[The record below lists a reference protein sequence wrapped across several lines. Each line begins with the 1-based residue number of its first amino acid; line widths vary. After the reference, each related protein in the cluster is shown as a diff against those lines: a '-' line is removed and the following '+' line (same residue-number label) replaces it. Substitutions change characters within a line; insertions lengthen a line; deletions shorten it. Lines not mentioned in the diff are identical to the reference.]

1 MKIAVGSMGTSLDAW
16 VGGRF
21 GWCPQ
26 FILVEPE
33 TMDYVVI
40 SMPPT
45 ESEKEASLQ
54 ALRAVVKNDAEVV
67 IVAEARP
74 ECRSTMT
81 TLGVQVIEGVRG
93 LTARQ
98 AVERYRRNKL
108 ERPEDRVGEP
118 LRVAVASLGD
128 NLDAPLG
135 SDFGRCSSFVLVEP
149 RSMGYEVVQ
158 VEPASPEQ
166 EINLAAIRAV
176 ARRGAAVVITPHI
189 TPSCCWALQSLG
201 IEVLTGSTDLTVR
214 QAIEGYRRRELLAA
228 A

>member
-1 MKIAVGSMGTSLDAW
+1 
-16 VGGRF
+16 
-21 GWCPQ
+21 
-26 FILVEPE
+26 
-33 TMDYVVI
+33 
-40 SMPPT
+40 
-45 ESEKEASLQ
+45 
-54 ALRAVVKNDAEVV
+54 VVKNDAEVV

-166 EINLAAIRAV
+166 EINLVAIRAV